1 MNESRA
7 TDTIFASLEALP
19 GELRCDLPA
28 RWKRFAG
35 EYPAAAAAL
44 GAEPGWAG
52 AVARVWA
59 ASEFVAEHCLRAG
72 DGLAEL
78 ARHLQA
84 RWTPGELLGG
94 ALAELDA
101 LEDEAAV
108 MRTLRLFRRRE
119 MLRIAWRDLAGRAVL
134 EETLGHL
141 SELAEVCIR
150 AADDWAH
157 RRLVARHGE
166 PRSRAGE
173 PQRLLVI
180 AMGKLGG
187 GELNFSSDVD
197 LVFLYPESGETD
209 GERSLSNE
217 EFFLR
222 AGRQLIRLLD
232 EVTADGFVFRVDM
245 RLRPFGESGP
255 LAMSLTA
262 FGNYLLQHGRA
273 WERYAYVK
281 ARAVTGH
288 HAGMGLYRDVLRPFV
303 FRRYLDFGL
312 FDALRD
318 MKGRISAEVAR
329 RELRDN
335 IKLGRGGIREV
346 EFIVQCLQLLRGGAD
361 PRLREPGLPAA
372 LARISEIGLLPPEA
386 VDGLRA
392 AWRFLRRTENLLQAW
407 QDRQVHELPADP
419 VDRARLAFAMGFDDW
434 ASFAAA
440 LAEHQRRVDDW
451 FRRQTADGRPAE
463 PEDGVA
469 AAWRGDEAEAT
480 ALDSL
485 RAAGYGAP
493 ERALASM
500 RNLAGA
506 RWYTRLDDT
515 ARQRLAT
522 LVPALARAAGELP
535 APEEALERLLRV
547 VSAIGGRSAYF
558 ALLNENPAARARF
571 ATLCGSSEFLASQVA
586 VHPLLL
592 DDLIDPRVMETPPG
606 RDQLAAELEARLVG
620 EEPDDLEGLMDALR
634 KFQRAAVFRVAVA
647 DLSGRLHVMKVSD
660 QLTWIA
666 EVLLEA
672 CIRIARLD
680 GEGRHGRPLCGADE
694 SALRSCGMAVIG
706 YGKLGGL
713 ELGYGSD
720 LDLVFVHDASG
731 EIQRTEG
738 PAVIEAGTLFAR
750 MTRRI
755 VHFLTT
761 PTGAGMLYEVD
772 TRLRPSGKGGL
783 LVTSLSAFETYQ
795 RESAWTWEHQALLR
809 ARAVAGEPRVREAFE
824 ALRVR
829 VLVEA
834 VRRDGLR
841 GEVAAMRERMR
852 KELSTGTTE
861 LFDLKQDSGGIADIE
876 FLVQYLV
883 LQHAAER
890 PELLRWPDN
899 VRQIEDL
906 RDAGLLSL
914 ADSALLHEA
923 YLDFRQRLHRL
934 ALANAPGRVPVTEVA
949 ALRSR
954 VEALWRTL
962 MIDVTP
968 V

>member
-1 MNESRA
+1 MSHA
-7 TDTIFASLEALP
+7 PAADPIFASLEALP
-19 GELRCDLPA
+19 GELRRDLPA
-28 RWKRFAG
+28 RWKRFASQ
-35 EYPAAAAAL
+35 YPAAAAAL
-44 GAEPGWAG
+44 CAEPGWAG

-59 ASEFVAEHCLRAG
+59 ASEFVAEHCLRAS
-72 DGLAEL
+72 DGLVEL
-78 ARHLQA
+78 ASHMQA

-94 ALAELDA
+94 ALAELGA
-101 LEDEAAV
+101 IEDEAAA
-108 MRTLRLFRRRE
+108 MRLLRLFRRRE

-166 PRSRAGE
+166 PCSPAGV

-187 GELNFSSDVD
+187 GELNFSSDID

-209 GERSLSNE
+209 GERRLSNE

-232 EVTADGFVFRVDM
+232 DVTADGFVFRVDM

-288 HAGMGLYRDVLRPFV
+288 QAGMGLYRDVLRPFV

-318 MKGRISAEVAR
+318 MKSRISAEVAR

-346 EFIVQCLQLLRGGAD
+346 EFVVQCLQLLRGGAD

-372 LARISEIGLLPPEA
+372 LARIEETGLLPPDA
-386 VDGLRA
+386 VEGLRN

-440 LAEHQRRVDDW
+440 LAAHQRLVDDR

-469 AAWRGDEAEAT
+469 AAWRGDEPEDA
-480 ALDSL
+480 ALESL
-485 RAAGYGAP
+485 RAAGYAAP
-493 ERALASM
+493 ERALAAM
-500 RNLAGA
+500 RNLAEA

-547 VSAIGGRSAYF
+547 VGAIGGRSAYF
-558 ALLNENPAARARF
+558 ALLNENPAARAHF

-592 DDLIDPRVMETPPG
+592 DDLIDPRVMEAPPG

-620 EEPDDLEGLMDALR
+620 EDPDDLEGQMDALR

-672 CIRIARLD
+672 CIRISRLD
-680 GEGRHGRPLCGADE
+680 AEARHGRPLCGPDE
-694 SALRSCGMAVIG
+694 ASLRSCGMAVIG

-720 LDLVFVHDASG
+720 LDLVFVHDAG
-731 EIQRTEG
+731 GAIQRTEG
-738 PAVIEAGTLFAR
+738 PAMIEAGMLFAR

-755 VHFLTT
+755 VHLLTT
-761 PTGAGMLYEVD
+761 PTGAGVLYEVD

-783 LVTSLSAFETYQ
+783 LVTSLAAFEAYQ
-795 RESAWTWEHQALLR
+795 RESAWSWEHQALLR

-852 KELSTGTTE
+852 KELSTGNAE

-906 RDAGLLSL
+906 RDAGLLSA
-914 ADSALLHEA
+914 ADSALLHDA

-934 ALANAPGRVPVTEVA
+934 ALANAGGRVPAAEVA
-949 ALRSR
+949 VLRSR

-962 MIDVTP
+962 MTDVPP